1 MHGPETEGPED
12 RGEQSLLRDL
22 GMPGT
27 ILLTWIVAGGILAGG
42 FLVAYAGVTERTSGH
57 ALFYTAG
64 ALYLVGAGAGL
75 VLGGAIGMLGRPA
88 QMTMRGAFRDQMT
101 GLLYALPAVVIA
113 FMVAGWIAMT
123 MLAIHLARIGPL
135 LGVSV
140 AYLIGFGIVAV
151 AVRQGWF
158 GTREAWRRFRDALQK
173 LRRIRIT
180 FVDE

>member
-1 MHGPETEGPED
+1 MSGSETQGSD
-12 RGEQSLLRDL
+12 YRGESTLFRDL
-22 GMPGT
+22 GLPGM
-27 ILLTWIVAGGILAGG
+27 ILLTWVVAGGILAGG
-42 FLVAYAGVTERTSGH
+42 FLVGYAGVTERTSGH

-64 ALYLVGAGAGL
+64 ALYLIGAGAGL

-88 QMTMRGAFRDQMT
+88 RMTVRNAFRDQMT

-135 LGVSV
+135 IGVSL
-140 AYLIGFGIVAV
+140 AYLVGFLLVVV

-158 GTREAWRRFRDALQK
+158 GTREAWRRFRRGARL
-173 LRRIRIT
+173 LSRLRIT
-180 FVDE
+180 VVDE